1 MSWNYRVCK
10 STYTVGDISEA
21 SFEIRE
27 VYYNKVGDITA
38 VTENAVGVVGDD
50 IDEIKIVL
58 GKMQLALSKDVVD
71 LDTIVF
77 AKYDIE

>member
-10 STYTVGDISEA
+10 STYTAEANSEVF
-21 SFEIRE
+21 FEIRE
-27 VYYNKVGDITA
+27 VYYNKAGDITA
-38 VTENAVGVVGDD
+38 VTENAVGVVGEDTS
-50 IDEIKIVL
+50 EINRVL
-58 GKMQLALSKDVVD
+58 EKMQLALSKDIVD

>member
-10 STYTVGDISEA
+10 STYTVGTIGEVT
-21 SFEIRE
+21 FEIKE

-38 VTENAVGVVGDD
+38 VTENAVGVIGDD

-58 GKMQLALSKDVVD
+58 EKMQLALSKDVID